1 MNTPAQTVPASP
13 PANSRELAL
22 GTRLDIKALL
32 LGERIDTRRL
42 ESQELLGRM
51 PLIGPVDEGG
61 ITVLFRYG
69 VVVLFNVPPEAE
81 RAFLQRIWP
90 LVSDRFAS
98 PDIDE
103 AQVFIQPDGQDQ
115 VDVGGRLSIR
125 AATVERLQLVADVFA
140 KSLLLAHY
148 ETQIAATFD
157 LVEPLANTLGRTGR
171 VGREGHALLRQIGA
185 VLSIQQQTIGRA
197 GTADTP
203 DLLWDHPE
211 LGRLYAQMADEYE
224 LREREQ
230 ALDRKLDVISRT
242 LETLV
247 DLSQQ
252 RSTLRLEWY
261 VVILIIVE
269 IAISIYSLLWP
280 R

>member
-1 MNTPAQTVPASP
+1 MTTPVQSASLP
-13 PANSRELAL
+13 LPTAARDL
-22 GTRLDIKALL
+22 GLGARLDVKALL
-32 LGERIDTRRL
+32 LGERLDTKRL

-61 ITVLFRYG
+61 IAVLFRYG
-69 VVVLFNVPPEAE
+69 VVVLFNVSASAE
-81 RAFLQRIWP
+81 KAFLQRVA
-90 LVSDRFAS
+90 LCVSDRFDL
-98 PDIDE
+98 PDVDE
-103 AQVFIQPDGQDQ
+103 AQVSILPDGQDQ
-115 VDVGGRLSIR
+115 VDVSGRLTFK
-125 AATVERLQLVADVFA
+125 AATVERLQLLADVIA

-157 LVEPLANTLGRTGR
+157 RIEPLANTLGRTGR
-171 VGREGHALLRQIGA
+171 VGREGRALLRQIGA

-197 GTADTP
+197 GTGDTP

-211 LGRLYAQMADEYE
+211 LGRLYAQIADEYE
-224 LREREQ
+224 LREREH

-252 RSTLRLEWY
+252 RSSVRLEWY
-261 VVILIIVE
+261 VIILIIIE
-269 IAISIYSLLWP
+269 IGISIYSLF
-280 R
+280 